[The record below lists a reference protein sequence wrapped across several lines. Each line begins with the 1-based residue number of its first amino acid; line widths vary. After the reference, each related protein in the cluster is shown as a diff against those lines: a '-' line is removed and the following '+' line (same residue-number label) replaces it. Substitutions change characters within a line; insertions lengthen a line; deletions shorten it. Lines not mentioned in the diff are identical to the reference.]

1 MPVTINSSEGVV
13 RVTVSGHVTYAEVA
27 TLMAAPGNQ
36 GGGADPWPVL
46 VDARAV
52 DHAPSATDLRR
63 IVTELRHLAHDMGPI
78 GIITDSVYVYGVA
91 RMFSVFAQAVPARV
105 EVFRCPEQAVGWLAG
120 LHDAA

>member
-13 RVTVSGHVTYAEVA
+13 RVTASGHVTYAEVA
-27 TLMAAPGNQ
+27 TLMAARRDESVGILPL
-36 GGGADPWPVL
+36 PVL

-63 IVTELRHLAHDMGPI
+63 IVTELCHLAHDLGPI

-120 LHDAA
+120 LSDAA